1 MNRMLALG
9 MAFTAGILMSIQP
22 AVNAALGQRT
32 GVFEG
37 ALISFLVGGI
47 GLCVL
52 VAAAGKGDLKAIRG
66 TPAYLLTGGL
76 MGVVAVTTMIVV
88 IPQVGSGVGMITI
101 LTGQMLMATL
111 IDANGWLG
119 VNKIP
124 IRPNRIVG
132 LILLFISMS
141 LMVGSI

>member
-1 MNRMLALG
+1 MNRLLALV
-9 MAFTAGILMSIQP
+9 MAFTAGVLMSIQP

-47 GLCVL
+47 GLGVL
-52 VAAAGKGDLKAIRG
+52 VAVAGKGNLGAVRG
-66 TPAYLLTGGL
+66 TPVYLLSGGL
-76 MGVVAVTTMIVV
+76 MGVFAVTTMIVV

-101 LTGQMLMATL
+101 LTGQMLMATI
-111 IDANGWLG
+111 IDANGLLG
-119 VNKIP
+119 ASKIP
-124 IRPNRIVG
+124 IGANRIVG